1 MKRIIMVNLMLI
13 LTVIALSACM
23 ADVMETKVVIK
34 NNTDFEIRW
43 IVFDIPQSFGTYSPM
58 HDIITAKDDAFL
70 PNQEREVT
78 ISFVKSDF
86 GNSGG
91 VLIGLEEEGN
101 SDFLQTAKGEVI
113 LEKSVNHFEINNDGN
128 NFVIKKVDKKGWQ
141 KSVGVVQ

>member
-13 LTVIALSACM
+13 LTVITLSACM

-78 ISFVKSDF
+78 ISLVKSDF

-91 VLIGLEEEGN
+91 ALIGLEEEGN
-101 SDFLQTAKGEVI
+101 SDFLQTAEGEVI

-128 NFVIKKVDKKGWQ
+128 NFVIKKVDK
-141 KSVGVVQ
+141 

>member
-1 MKRIIMVNLMLI
+1 MKRIMMAILMLI

-58 HDIITAKDDAFL
+58 HDVITAKDDALL

-78 ISFVKSDF
+78 ISLVKSDF

-101 SDFLQTAKGEVI
+101 SDFLQTAEGEVI

-128 NFVIKKVDKKGWQ
+128 NFVIKKVDK
-141 KSVGVVQ
+141 

>member
-1 MKRIIMVNLMLI
+1 MKRIMMAILMLI
-13 LTVIALSACM
+13 LTVIALAACM
-23 ADVMETKVVIK
+23 ADVVETKVVIK

-58 HDIITAKDDAFL
+58 HDVITAKDDAFL

-128 NFVIKKVDKKGWQ
+128 NFVIKKVDK
-141 KSVGVVQ
+141 

>member
-1 MKRIIMVNLMLI
+1 MKRIMMSILMLI
-13 LTVIALSACM
+13 LTVIALAACM
-23 ADVMETKVVIK
+23 ADVVETKVVIK

-58 HDIITAKDDAFL
+58 HDVITAKDDAFL

-78 ISFVKSDF
+78 ISLIKSDF

-113 LEKSVNHFEINNDGN
+113 LEKNVNHFEINNDGN
-128 NFVIKKVDKKGWQ
+128 NFVIKKVDK
-141 KSVGVVQ
+141 

>member
-1 MKRIIMVNLMLI
+1 MKRIMMAILMLI
-13 LTVIALSACM
+13 LTVIALTACM
-23 ADVMETKVVIK
+23 ADVVETKVVIK

-43 IVFDIPQSFGTYSPM
+43 IVFDIPQSFAAYSPM
-58 HDIITAKDDAFL
+58 HDIITAKDDALL

-78 ISFVKSDF
+78 ISLIKSDF

-113 LEKSVNHFEINNDGN
+113 LEKSVNHFEISNDGN
-128 NFVIKKVDKKGWQ
+128 NFVIKKVDK
-141 KSVGVVQ
+141 

>member
-1 MKRIIMVNLMLI
+1 MKRIMMSILMLI
-13 LTVIALSACM
+13 LTVIALAACM
-23 ADVMETKVVIK
+23 ADVVETKVVIK

-58 HDIITAKDDAFL
+58 HDVITAKDDALL

-78 ISFVKSDF
+78 ISLVKSDF

-101 SDFLQTAKGEVI
+101 SDFLQTAEGEVI
-113 LEKSVNHFEINNDGN
+113 LEKSVNHFEISNDGN
-128 NFVIKKVDKKGWQ
+128 NFVIKKVDK
-141 KSVGVVQ
+141 

>member
-78 ISFVKSDF
+78 ISLIKSDF

-128 NFVIKKVDKKGWQ
+128 NFVIKKVDK
-141 KSVGVVQ
+141 

>member
-58 HDIITAKDDAFL
+58 HDVITAKDDAFL

-78 ISFVKSDF
+78 ISLVKSDF

-101 SDFLQTAKGEVI
+101 SDFLQTAEGEVI
-113 LEKSVNHFEINNDGN
+113 LEKSVNHFEISNDGN
-128 NFVIKKVDKKGWQ
+128 NFVIKKVDK
-141 KSVGVVQ
+141 

>member
-1 MKRIIMVNLMLI
+1 MKSIMMAILMLI

-43 IVFDIPQSFGTYSPM
+43 IVFDIPQSFAAYSPM

-128 NFVIKKVDKKGWQ
+128 NFVIKKVDK
-141 KSVGVVQ
+141 

>member
-13 LTVIALSACM
+13 LTVIALAACM
-23 ADVMETKVVIK
+23 ADVVETKVVIK

-43 IVFDIPQSFGTYSPM
+43 IVFDIPQSFAAYSPM

-128 NFVIKKVDKKGWQ
+128 NFVIKKVDK
-141 KSVGVVQ
+141 

>member
-23 ADVMETKVVIK
+23 ADVVETKVVIK

-43 IVFDIPQSFGTYSPM
+43 IVFDIPQSFAAYSPM

-128 NFVIKKVDKKGWQ
+128 NFVIKKVDK
-141 KSVGVVQ
+141 

>member
-13 LTVIALSACM
+13 LTVITLSACM

-43 IVFDIPQSFGTYSPM
+43 IIFDIPQSFAAYSPM

-101 SDFLQTAKGEVI
+101 SDFLQTAEGEVI

-128 NFVIKKVDKKGWQ
+128 NFVIKKVDK
-141 KSVGVVQ
+141 

>member
-1 MKRIIMVNLMLI
+1 MKRIMMSILMLI
-13 LTVIALSACM
+13 LTVIALAACM
-23 ADVMETKVVIK
+23 ADVVETKVVIK

-58 HDIITAKDDAFL
+58 HDVITAKDDALL

-78 ISFVKSDF
+78 ISLVKSDF

-101 SDFLQTAKGEVI
+101 SDFLQTAEGEVI
-113 LEKSVNHFEINNDGN
+113 LEKSVNYFEISNDGN
-128 NFVIKKVDKKGWQ
+128 NFVIKKVDK
-141 KSVGVVQ
+141 

>member
-43 IVFDIPQSFGTYSPM
+43 IIFDIPQSFAAYSPM

-78 ISFVKSDF
+78 ISLVKSDF

-101 SDFLQTAKGEVI
+101 SDFLQTAEGEVI
-113 LEKSVNHFEINNDGN
+113 LEKSVNHFEISNDGN
-128 NFVIKKVDKKGWQ
+128 NFVIKKVDK
-141 KSVGVVQ
+141 

>member
-113 LEKSVNHFEINNDGN
+113 LEKSVNHFEINNNGKK
-128 NFVIKKVDKKGWQ
+128 FVIKKVDK
-141 KSVGVVQ
+141 

>member
-58 HDIITAKDDAFL
+58 HDVITAKDDAFL

-128 NFVIKKVDKKGWQ
+128 NFVIKKVDK
-141 KSVGVVQ
+141 

>member
-23 ADVMETKVVIK
+23 ADVVETKVVIK

-43 IVFDIPQSFGTYSPM
+43 IIFDIPQSFAAYSPM

-128 NFVIKKVDKKGWQ
+128 NFVIKKVDK
-141 KSVGVVQ
+141 

>member
-1 MKRIIMVNLMLI
+1 MKRIMMAILMLI

-78 ISFVKSDF
+78 ISLVKSDF

-91 VLIGLEEEGN
+91 ALIGLEEEGN
-101 SDFLQTAKGEVI
+101 SDFLQTAKGEVVLKKGI
-113 LEKSVNHFEINNDGN
+113 NYFEISNNGKK
-128 NFVIKKVDKKGWQ
+128 FVIKKNDK
-141 KSVGVVQ
+141 

>member
-13 LTVIALSACM
+13 LTVIALPACM

-43 IVFDIPQSFGTYSPM
+43 IVFDIPQSFAAYSPM

-128 NFVIKKVDKKGWQ
+128 NFVIKKVDK
-141 KSVGVVQ
+141 

>member
-1 MKRIIMVNLMLI
+1 MKRIMMSILMLI

-101 SDFLQTAKGEVI
+101 SDFLQTAEGEVI

-128 NFVIKKVDKKGWQ
+128 NFVIKKVDK
-141 KSVGVVQ
+141 

>member
-101 SDFLQTAKGEVI
+101 SDFLQTAEGEVI
-113 LEKSVNHFEINNDGN
+113 LEKCVNHFEISNDGN
-128 NFVIKKVDKKGWQ
+128 NFVIKKVDK
-141 KSVGVVQ
+141 

>member
-1 MKRIIMVNLMLI
+1 MKCIIMVNLMLI
-13 LTVIALSACM
+13 LTVIALAACM
-23 ADVMETKVVIK
+23 ADVVETKVVIK

-43 IVFDIPQSFGTYSPM
+43 IVFDIPQSFAAYSPM

-78 ISFVKSDF
+78 ISLIKSDF

-113 LEKSVNHFEINNDGN
+113 LEKSVNHFEISNDGN
-128 NFVIKKVDKKGWQ
+128 NFVIKKVDK
-141 KSVGVVQ
+141 

>member
-1 MKRIIMVNLMLI
+1 MKRIMMSILMLI

-43 IVFDIPQSFGTYSPM
+43 IIFDIPQSFAAYSPM

-78 ISFVKSDF
+78 ISLVKSDF

-91 VLIGLEEEGN
+91 ALIGLEEEGN

-128 NFVIKKVDKKGWQ
+128 NFVIKKVDK
-141 KSVGVVQ
+141 

>member
-34 NNTDFEIRW
+34 NNTDFEIRL

-78 ISFVKSDF
+78 ISLVKSDF

-101 SDFLQTAKGEVI
+101 SDFLQTAKGEVV
-113 LEKSVNHFEINNDGN
+113 LEKGINYFEISNNGKKI
-128 NFVIKKVDKKGWQ
+128 VIKKIDK
-141 KSVGVVQ
+141 

>member
-43 IVFDIPQSFGTYSPM
+43 IIFDIPQSFGTYSPM

-78 ISFVKSDF
+78 ISLVKSDF

-101 SDFLQTAKGEVI
+101 SDFLQTAEGEVI
-113 LEKSVNHFEINNDGN
+113 LEKSVNHFEISNDGN
-128 NFVIKKVDKKGWQ
+128 NFVIKKVDK
-141 KSVGVVQ
+141 

>member
-1 MKRIIMVNLMLI
+1 MKRIMMAILMLI

-78 ISFVKSDF
+78 ISLIKSDF

-91 VLIGLEEEGN
+91 ALIGLEEEGN

-128 NFVIKKVDKKGWQ
+128 NFVIKKVDK
-141 KSVGVVQ
+141 

>member
-78 ISFVKSDF
+78 ISLVKSDF

-91 VLIGLEEEGN
+91 ALIGLEEEGN
-101 SDFLQTAKGEVI
+101 SDFLQTAKGEVV
-113 LEKSVNHFEINNDGN
+113 LEKGINYFEISNNGKKI
-128 NFVIKKVDKKGWQ
+128 VIKKIDK
-141 KSVGVVQ
+141 

>member
-13 LTVIALSACM
+13 FTVIALSACM

-128 NFVIKKVDKKGWQ
+128 NFVIKKVDK
-141 KSVGVVQ
+141 

>member
-1 MKRIIMVNLMLI
+1 MKRIMMSILMLI

-58 HDIITAKDDAFL
+58 HDVITAKDDALL

-78 ISFVKSDF
+78 ISLVKSDF

-101 SDFLQTAKGEVI
+101 SDFLQTAEGEVI
-113 LEKSVNHFEINNDGN
+113 LEKSVNHFEISNDGN
-128 NFVIKKVDKKGWQ
+128 NFVIKKVDK
-141 KSVGVVQ
+141 

>member
-13 LTVIALSACM
+13 LTVIALAACM
-23 ADVMETKVVIK
+23 ADVVETKVVIK

-43 IVFDIPQSFGTYSPM
+43 IVFDIPQSFAAYSPM

-78 ISFVKSDF
+78 ISLVKSDF

-128 NFVIKKVDKKGWQ
+128 NFVIKKVDK
-141 KSVGVVQ
+141 

>member
-1 MKRIIMVNLMLI
+1 MKRIMMSILMLI

-78 ISFVKSDF
+78 ISLIKSDF

-101 SDFLQTAKGEVI
+101 SDFLQTAKGEVV
-113 LEKSVNHFEINNDGN
+113 LEKGINYFEISNNGKK
-128 NFVIKKVDKKGWQ
+128 FVIKKIDK
-141 KSVGVVQ
+141 

>member
-13 LTVIALSACM
+13 FTVIALSACM

-78 ISFVKSDF
+78 ISLVKSDF

-128 NFVIKKVDKKGWQ
+128 NFVIKKVDK
-141 KSVGVVQ
+141 

>member
-1 MKRIIMVNLMLI
+1 MKRIMMAILMLI
-13 LTVIALSACM
+13 LTIIALTACM
-23 ADVMETKVVIK
+23 ADVVETKVVIK

-128 NFVIKKVDKKGWQ
+128 NFVIKKVDK
-141 KSVGVVQ
+141 

>member
-1 MKRIIMVNLMLI
+1 MKRIMMSILMLI

-58 HDIITAKDDAFL
+58 HDVITAKDDALL

-78 ISFVKSDF
+78 ISLVKSDF

-101 SDFLQTAKGEVI
+101 SDFLETAKGEVV
-113 LEKSVNHFEINNDGN
+113 LEKGINYFEISNDGN
-128 NFVIKKVDKKGWQ
+128 NFVIKKVDK
-141 KSVGVVQ
+141 

>member
-13 LTVIALSACM
+13 LTVIALAACM
-23 ADVMETKVVIK
+23 ADVVETKVVIK

-91 VLIGLEEEGN
+91 ALIGLEKEGN
-101 SDFLQTAKGEVI
+101 SDFLQTAKGEVV
-113 LEKSVNHFEINNDGN
+113 LEKGINYFEISNNGKKI
-128 NFVIKKVDKKGWQ
+128 VIKKIDK
-141 KSVGVVQ
+141 

>member
-1 MKRIIMVNLMLI
+1 MKRIIMSILMLI
-13 LTVIALSACM
+13 LTVIALAACM
-23 ADVMETKVVIK
+23 ADVVETKVVIK

-58 HDIITAKDDAFL
+58 HDVITAKDDALL

-78 ISFVKSDF
+78 ISLVKSDF

-101 SDFLQTAKGEVI
+101 SDFLQTAEGEVI

-128 NFVIKKVDKKGWQ
+128 NFVIKKVDK
-141 KSVGVVQ
+141 

>member
-1 MKRIIMVNLMLI
+1 MKRIMMSILMLI

-78 ISFVKSDF
+78 ISLVKSDF

-128 NFVIKKVDKKGWQ
+128 NFVIKKVDK
-141 KSVGVVQ
+141 

>member
-58 HDIITAKDDAFL
+58 HDVITAKDDALL

-78 ISFVKSDF
+78 ISLVKSDF

-128 NFVIKKVDKKGWQ
+128 NFVIKKVDK
-141 KSVGVVQ
+141 

>member
-13 LTVIALSACM
+13 LTVFALSACM

-43 IVFDIPQSFGTYSPM
+43 IVFDIPQSFAAYSPM
-58 HDIITAKDDAFL
+58 HDIITAKDDALL

-78 ISFVKSDF
+78 ISLVKSDF

-128 NFVIKKVDKKGWQ
+128 NFVIKKVDK
-141 KSVGVVQ
+141 

>member
-1 MKRIIMVNLMLI
+1 MKSIMMAMLMLI
-13 LTVIALSACM
+13 LTIIALTACM
-23 ADVMETKVVIK
+23 ADVVETKVVIK

-43 IVFDIPQSFGTYSPM
+43 IVFDIPQSFAAYSPM
-58 HDIITAKDDAFL
+58 HYIITAKDDAFL

-78 ISFVKSDF
+78 ISLVKSDF

-128 NFVIKKVDKKGWQ
+128 NFVIKKVDK
-141 KSVGVVQ
+141 